1 MIQRIQTLY
10 LLVISLCSFL
20 GWFLLPTLDISILD
34 FPRTSIP
41 SKAYLTS
48 SGGIAL
54 LTLMLYKKRKL
65 QLLLNRIHFFIQ
77 ILILAILV
85 YGLINSSNT
94 NSILTWLV
102 FPLMVLILLI
112 FSSRAIQKDED
123 LIRSIDRLR

>member
-20 GWFLLPTLDISILD
+20 GWFLLPSLDISILD
-34 FPRTSIP
+34 FPRSIP

-48 SGGIAL
+48 SCGIAL
-54 LTLMLYKKRKL
+54 LTLLLYKKRKL
-65 QLLLNRIHFFIQ
+65 QLLLNRLHFFIQ

-94 NSILTWLV
+94 NSILIWLV
-102 FPLMVLILLI
+102 LPLMVLILLI

>member
-1 MIQRIQTLY
+1 MIQRIQTIY
-10 LLVISLCSFL
+10 LLVISLCSCL

-34 FPRTSIP
+34 FPRSLP
-41 SKAYLTS
+41 SKGYLIS

-85 YGLINSSNT
+85 YGLINSSNI
-94 NSILTWLV
+94 NSILTWLILP
-102 FPLMVLILLI
+102 FMVLILLI

-123 LIRSIDRLR
+123 LIHSIDRLR

>member
-20 GWFLLPTLDISILD
+20 GWFLLPSLDISILY
-34 FPRTSIP
+34 FPRSIP

-54 LTLMLYKKRKL
+54 LTLLLYKKRKL
-65 QLLLNRIHFFIQ
+65 QLLLNRLHFFIQ

-94 NSILTWLV
+94 NSILIWLV
-102 FPLMVLILLI
+102 LPLMVLILLI